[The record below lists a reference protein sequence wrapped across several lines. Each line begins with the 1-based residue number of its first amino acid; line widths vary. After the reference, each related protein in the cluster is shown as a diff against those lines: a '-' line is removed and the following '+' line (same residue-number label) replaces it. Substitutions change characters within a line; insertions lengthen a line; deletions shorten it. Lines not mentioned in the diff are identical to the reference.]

1 MELECGKLGSINE
14 ALKDFGT
21 TYGIPIGQRVYF
33 CCISVDL
40 LSILQLLVLMLK
52 FRTDLRDIDQL
63 SACQC

>member
-1 MELECGKLGSINE
+1 MPMHTAKTLRMELDCGKLGSIIE

-40 LSILQLLVLMLK
+40 SILYCWSKCRSSGL
-52 FRTDLRDIDQL
+52 I
-63 SACQC
+63 SEI